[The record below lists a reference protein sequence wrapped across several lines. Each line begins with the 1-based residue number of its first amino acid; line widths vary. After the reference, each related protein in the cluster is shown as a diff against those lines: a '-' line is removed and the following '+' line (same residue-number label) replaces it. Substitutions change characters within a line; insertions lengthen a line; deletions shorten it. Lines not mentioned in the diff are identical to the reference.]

1 MRRYGGRLAA
11 IVARSEAQL
20 EAMDEQRQRKM
31 VNSYT
36 ECKVIMADY
45 IDNSPNL
52 PEHIKPQAKQHIFR
66 LLNLMP
72 EYLGHLELLWRRE
85 KDNQSHQPTPKVGG

>member
-1 MRRYGGRLAA
+1 VRRFGGRLAA
-11 IVARSEAQL
+11 IVARSESQL
-20 EAMDEQRQRKM
+20 EAMDM
-31 VNSYT
+31 HSYI

-52 PEHIKPQAKQHIFR
+52 PEHIKPQAKQYISG

-85 KDNQSHQPTPKVGG
+85 KDNQSLDLTAEKRGKSA